1 MNDSMGSPNEQLSL
15 DQVLANGRFLG
26 LQENEL
32 VHSYAR
38 YLAYRVLWSLY
49 EITREVTEAES
60 ATWHDFVDAVSIDQK
75 LCDGARKVAYSA
87 VIDFALDGEVDLDAT
102 ESHLDFEPE
111 TVSEDG
117 DTVYCLT
124 LFAEEQEKA
133 LVNMIFLAIEAA
145 AYRKRISSGEK
156 CSWDKFLADIS
167 GNPSLW
173 DNLMVSFR
181 DALRRIDF
189 TGAWLDM
196 DADKNDVADNIE

>member
-1 MNDSMGSPNEQLSL
+1 MNNDMESPGEQLSP

-26 LQENEL
+26 LQEKEL

-38 YLAYRVLWSLY
+38 YLSYRVLWSLY
-49 EITREVTEAES
+49 EIAREIPEAGTVT
-60 ATWHDFVDAVSIDQK
+60 WCDFVNMTSMSQE
-75 LCDGARKVAYSA
+75 LCDRARKAAYSA
-87 VIDFALDGEVDLDAT
+87 VIDFALDGEVDLEIA
-102 ESHLDFEPE
+102 ESHLEFDPE
-111 TVSEDG
+111 AISEDG

-124 LFAEEQEKA
+124 LFAEEQEEA
-133 LVNMIFLAIEAA
+133 LVSIIFLTIEAA

-167 GNPSLW
+167 GNHSLW

-181 DALRRIDF
+181 DALNRIDF

-196 DADKNDVADNIE
+196 DADENDVANNIE